1 MCAYIGVLVV
11 MAWTH
16 LKPYYKDINIR
27 VTVGPR
33 VQYTGIWSLQ
43 LPDAALWGRYNPSGA
58 MLNPKKP

>member
-1 MCAYIGVLVV
+1 

-43 LPDAALWGRYNPSGA
+43 LPNAALWGRYNPSGA